1 MKKYLHTKYAQ
12 KSRFFLYPLLGIK
25 RGSAVVPI
33 ESYISLTELVE
44 PGDKKLVCLYDLR
57 DDLEFRQFEKNKL
70 LNNSKFLDYHE
81 LKDNRCVY
89 IFDLSDE
96 GNAWDCFM
104 TGQYSK
110 INTQAKIKILNFFSN
125 HPGNR
130 DLVNSFL
137 NPEGYFEI
145 YSTML
150 DVPVSLLQEVGEL
163 CDLPNIEEET
173 LKIDVK
179 EIQFDYL

>member
-12 KSRFFLYPLLGIK
+12 KSRFFLYPVLGLK
-25 RGSAVVPI
+25 RGSSVVPI
-33 ESYISLTELVE
+33 ESYISI
-44 PGDKKLVCLYDLR
+44 PGVIKPEDKKLVCLYHTREDM
-57 DDLEFRQFEKNKL
+57 EFRQFEKSKL
-70 LNNSKFLDYHE
+70 INNPKFVDYHE
-81 LKDNRCVY
+81 LKDSKCTY

-96 GNAWDCFM
+96 GNLWECFLK
-104 TGQYSK
+104 GHYSK
-110 INTQAKIKILNFFSN
+110 INASSKIKILNFFAN

-137 NPEGYFEI
+137 NPEGYFET
-145 YSTML
+145 YAKLL
-150 DVPVSLLQEVGEL
+150 DVPVSLLEEVGEL

-179 EIQFDYL
+179 EFQFDYL

>member
-1 MKKYLHTKYAQ
+1 MNKYLHTKYAQ

-25 RGSAVVPI
+25 RGSSVVPI
-33 ESYISLTELVE
+33 ESYISLIGHVKPE
-44 PGDKKLVCLYDLR
+44 DKKLVCLYHLR
-57 DDLEFRQFEKNKL
+57 DDLEFRQFEKSKI
-70 LNNSKFLDYHE
+70 LNNPKFLDYHE
-81 LKDNRCVY
+81 VSDQKCVY

-96 GNAWDCFM
+96 GNVWDCFL
-104 TGQYSK
+104 TGKYSQ
-110 INTQAKIKILNFFSN
+110 INVQAKIKILNFFNN

-145 YSTML
+145 YANLL
-150 DVPVSLLQEVGEL
+150 DVPISVLKEVGEL

-179 EIQFDYL
+179 EIHFDYL